1 MAESV
6 RTTVEY
12 CLRNPY
18 CQGLAN
24 HQFDVFLLFVNIKPT
39 QSSKA
44 VTCSTEAKRKRINEI
59 RKELTPCQSCIF
71 SIASELQYENERLR
85 RENKEL
91 KGTY

>member
-1 MAESV
+1 MVESV

-18 CQGLAN
+18 CQDVAN

-44 VTCSTEAKRKRINEI
+44 VTYSTEAKRKRINEI
-59 RKELTPCQSCIF
+59 RKELTPCQSDIYYVC
-71 SIASELQYENERLR
+71 SELVYENERLR
-85 RENKEL
+85 RENKQL
-91 KGTY
+91 KGVY